1 MINKIFIYILFKD
14 TNSYFYSKDLVSTW
28 RFSFERDLLPWK
40 LRMLPYKWPIARLVC
55 WMALM

>member
-40 LRMLPYKWPIARLVC
+40 IENA
-55 WMALM
+55 AL